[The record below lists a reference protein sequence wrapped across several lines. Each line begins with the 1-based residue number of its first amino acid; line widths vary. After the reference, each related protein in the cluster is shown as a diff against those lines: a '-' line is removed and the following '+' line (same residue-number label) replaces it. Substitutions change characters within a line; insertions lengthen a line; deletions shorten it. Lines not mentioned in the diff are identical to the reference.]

1 MCFLLEGGEAYPTG
15 ERLLA
20 GVHPQMRFQVPAHA
34 ELLPAIRALVLPGR
48 VARRA
53 LLDGLAV
60 TGPVLRLRLTGWS
73 FIRSCGEKKKL
84 HMRYKLLI

>member
-1 MCFLLEGGEAYPTG
+1 MCFLFEGGEAYSTG

-48 VARRA
+48 IARRA
-53 LLDGLAV
+53 LLDRLAV
-60 TGPVLRLRLTGWS
+60 AGSVFR
-73 FIRSCGEKKKL
+73 F
-84 HMRYKLLI
+84 